1 MMNNIYEKNNSNEI
15 VLLIWM
21 NGKPKNYSFKYVLEI
36 ITDSPITVEKFKL
49 LLTNY
54 IFSNNKLIK
63 LFSITNNEEMIH
75 HLFTTNENE
84 LEDFDIPHLKNNDIL
99 FFSLD
104 LLTSYK
110 SCNNFNKY
118 EFIKAIK
125 SGGFGNIFLVKEV
138 SSNEE
143 YAIKEIDVT
152 NFSNEN
158 LYNTSRESMILKEM
172 SHINIIK
179 IHKFFTYNQKFYIV
193 MDYARGGELSSL
205 LTSKKHFSEDYAKK
219 IFRQIYN
226 GVFYIHSK
234 SIIHRDLKPNNILF
248 LDEERTHVIIIDFGI
263 SGSANGNSKESVKAG
278 TELYLPPEVL
288 LGKEFTS
295 NTKLDMWALGIILYQ
310 MVEGCHPFVE
320 KNSKKNSSVIDNI
333 IKNRLE
339 FNKKIK
345 ISDALKK
352 LLEGLLEK
360 NNRFRIDTGDPLFQ
374 KWFDDKST
382 EMFSKKDTVK
392 KVKKNKSANEED
404 IYDLDYLNKY
414 YGQERYSKY
423 YEDENERKMMLSSS
437 IKTGNNYL
445 SQTKSTSSKIKP
457 KIFYLKNNYIDFLKK
472 NSFKILVRKKK
483 FQSLIN
489 PEIKNN
495 ENEKLIMS
503 SRNSQV
509 FLPPIHNNNFKSNHI
524 QLPNIKLKRMN
535 TNQHQNQ
542 NKNSAELPNVYK

>member
-1 MMNNIYEKNNSNEI
+1 
-15 VLLIWM
+15 
-21 NGKPKNYSFKYVLEI
+21 
-36 ITDSPITVEKFKL
+36 
-49 LLTNY
+49 
-54 IFSNNKLIK
+54 
-63 LFSITNNEEMIH
+63 
-75 HLFTTNENE
+75 
-84 LEDFDIPHLKNNDIL
+84 
-99 FFSLD
+99 
-104 LLTSYK
+104 
-110 SCNNFNKY
+110 
-118 EFIKAIK
+118 
-125 SGGFGNIFLVKEV
+125 
-138 SSNEE
+138 
-143 YAIKEIDVT
+143 
-152 NFSNEN
+152 
-158 LYNTSRESMILKEM
+158 
-172 SHINIIK
+172 
-179 IHKFFTYNQKFYIV
+179 

-320 KNSKKNSSVIDNI
+320 KNSKKNSAVIDNI

-374 KWFDDKST
+374 RWFDDKST

>member
-1 MMNNIYEKNNSNEI
+1 MMDNIYEKNNSNEI

-54 IFSNNKLIK
+54 IFSNNKLVK
-63 LFSITNNEEMIH
+63 LFSITNKEEIIH
-75 HLFTTNENE
+75 HLFTINENE

-110 SCNNFNKY
+110 SCNNFNQY

-320 KNSKKNSSVIDNI
+320 KNSKKNSAVIDNI

-374 KWFDDKST
+374 KWFEDKSK

>member
-110 SCNNFNKY
+110 SCNNFNQY

-320 KNSKKNSSVIDNI
+320 KNSKKNSAVIDNI

-374 KWFDDKST
+374 KWFEDKSK

>member
-110 SCNNFNKY
+110 SCNNFNQY

-320 KNSKKNSSVIDNI
+320 KNSKKNSAVIDNI

>member
-1 MMNNIYEKNNSNEI
+1 MMDNIYEKNNSNDVE
-15 VLLIWM
+15 LLIWM
-21 NGKPKNYSFKYVLEI
+21 NGKPKNYSFKYVLEN
-36 ITDSPITVEKFKL
+36 ITDSPITVDKFKH

-54 IFSNNKLIK
+54 IFSNNKLVK
-63 LFSITNNEEMIH
+63 LFSINNKEEVIH
-75 HLFTTNENE
+75 HLFTINENE

-99 FFSLD
+99 FFSFD
-104 LLTSYK
+104 LLAIYK
-110 SCNNFNKY
+110 SCNNFNQY

-125 SGGFGNIFLVKEV
+125 SGGFGNIFLAKEV
-138 SSNEE
+138 SSNKE
-143 YAIKEIDVT
+143 YAIKEIDVK

-205 LTSKKHFSEDYAKK
+205 LTSKNHFQEDYAKK

-248 LDEERTHVIIIDFGI
+248 LDEEKTHVIIIDFGI
-263 SGSANGNSKESVKAG
+263 SGSANGNQKESVKAG
-278 TELYLPPEVL
+278 TALYLPPEIL

-310 MVEGCHPFVE
+310 MVQGCHPFVE
-320 KNSKKNSSVIDNI
+320 QNSKKNSSIIDDI
-333 IKNRLE
+333 INNNLE

-360 NNRFRIDTGDPLFQ
+360 NTRFRIDTGDELFQ
-374 KWFDDKST
+374 KWFDDKSM
-382 EMFSKKDTVK
+382 ENINQKKNSNK
-392 KVKKNKSANEED
+392 KVKKNKTMEVD
-404 IYDLDYLNKY
+404 MLDLDYLNKY

-423 YEDENERKMMLSSS
+423 YEDENERKMILSSSS
-437 IKTGNNYL
+437 IKAENNYL

-457 KIFYLKNNYIDFLKK
+457 KIFYFKNNYIDFLKK
-472 NSFKILVRKKK
+472 NSFKILLRKKN
-483 FQSLIN
+483 FQSFIN
-489 PEIKNN
+489 HEGKKN
-495 ENEKLIMS
+495 ENEKYIIS
-503 SRNSQV
+503 SRNSQI
-509 FLPPIHNNNFKSNHI
+509 FLPQINNNFKSSNFQIH
-524 QLPNIKLKRMN
+524 NIKIKRMN
-535 TNQHQNQ
+535 SHQNQ
-542 NKNSAELPNVYK
+542 IKNSKELPIVFK

>member
-110 SCNNFNKY
+110 SCNNFNQY

-125 SGGFGNIFLVKEV
+125 SGGFENIFLVKEV

-143 YAIKEIDVT
+143 YDIKEIDVT

-205 LTSKKHFSEDYAKK
+205 LSSKKHFSEDYAKK

-320 KNSKKNSSVIDNI
+320 KNSKKNSAVIDNI

-374 KWFDDKST
+374 KWFEDKSK

>member
-84 LEDFDIPHLKNNDIL
+84 LEDLDIPHLKNNDIL

-110 SCNNFNKY
+110 SCNNFNQY

-320 KNSKKNSSVIDNI
+320 KNSKKNSAVIDNI

-437 IKTGNNYL
+437 IKTNYL

>member
-110 SCNNFNKY
+110 SCNNFNQY

-320 KNSKKNSSVIDNI
+320 KNSKKNSAVIDNI

-437 IKTGNNYL
+437 IKTNYL

>member
-1 MMNNIYEKNNSNEI
+1 MMNNIYEKNNSNDVE
-15 VLLIWM
+15 LLIWM

-110 SCNNFNKY
+110 SCNNFNQY

-374 KWFDDKST
+374 KWFEDKSK

>member
-21 NGKPKNYSFKYVLEI
+21 NGKPKNYSFKYALEI

-110 SCNNFNKY
+110 SCNNFNQY

-248 LDEERTHVIIIDFGI
+248 LDEEKTHVIIIDFGI

-320 KNSKKNSSVIDNI
+320 KNSKKNSAVIDNI

-524 QLPNIKLKRMN
+524 QVPNIKIKRMN
-535 TNQHQNQ
+535 TNQHQNH

>member
-110 SCNNFNKY
+110 SCNNFNQY

-172 SHINIIK
+172 SHINK
-179 IHKFFTYNQKFYIV
+179 
-193 MDYARGGELSSL
+193 
-205 LTSKKHFSEDYAKK
+205 
-219 IFRQIYN
+219 
-226 GVFYIHSK
+226 
-234 SIIHRDLKPNNILF
+234 
-248 LDEERTHVIIIDFGI
+248 
-263 SGSANGNSKESVKAG
+263 
-278 TELYLPPEVL
+278 
-288 LGKEFTS
+288 
-295 NTKLDMWALGIILYQ
+295 
-310 MVEGCHPFVE
+310 
-320 KNSKKNSSVIDNI
+320 
-333 IKNRLE
+333 
-339 FNKKIK
+339 
-345 ISDALKK
+345 
-352 LLEGLLEK
+352 
-360 NNRFRIDTGDPLFQ
+360 
-374 KWFDDKST
+374 
-382 EMFSKKDTVK
+382 
-392 KVKKNKSANEED
+392 
-404 IYDLDYLNKY
+404 
-414 YGQERYSKY
+414 
-423 YEDENERKMMLSSS
+423 
-437 IKTGNNYL
+437 
-445 SQTKSTSSKIKP
+445 
-457 KIFYLKNNYIDFLKK
+457 
-472 NSFKILVRKKK
+472 
-483 FQSLIN
+483 
-489 PEIKNN
+489 
-495 ENEKLIMS
+495 
-503 SRNSQV
+503 
-509 FLPPIHNNNFKSNHI
+509 
-524 QLPNIKLKRMN
+524 
-535 TNQHQNQ
+535 
-542 NKNSAELPNVYK
+542 